1 MEPKLAM
8 NSEEDA
14 LKMDNVL
21 ISEQNDT
28 ETTLGPSMSK
38 KQILKNLI
46 ILSSSFLFLFTAFQS
61 SQNLQSSLNKAEGL
75 GTVTLATIYAASVLS
90 GLLLPPLVIR
100 HLGCKWSLV
109 LSMPCYILYMAA
121 NFYPVWGTM
130 LPASL
135 LLGVGAAPL
144 WAAKCTYLTQIGTW
158 YAKLTNR
165 DRDDAI
171 NRFFGV
177 FFMMFQTS
185 QIWGNLVSSAVFS
198 LRMDNTT
205 VDETVISNCGAK
217 YCPIE
222 NDNNTNL
229 ERPDLDKI
237 YTVCGVY
244 LASAVIGC
252 LTVVFLLDQIDLD
265 QTKKRDRKPGR
276 HGGDSAHLLWEIVRH
291 WRDSRYQKLLIPL
304 TVYSGIEQAFFAG
317 DFTKSFVSCTIGIW
331 NVGYVMIA
339 YGVANASCSL
349 LFGRFV
355 QYVGHVP
362 FFVLALLVHGGT
374 QITLLVWKPDPE
386 MTYIFYILACLW
398 GIGDAVIQTQINA
411 FYGYLFT
418 NKPEAAFASYRIFES
433 AGFIL
438 SFGYSSFLCTNIK
451 IYICLGFLAVGMAQY
466 GVVEITHRRSE
477 QHVETRSMAE
487 LCQT

>member
-1 MEPKLAM
+1 M
-8 NSEEDA
+8 
-14 LKMDNVL
+14 
-21 ISEQNDT
+21 SEQNDSEPT
-28 ETTLGPSMSK
+28 MDPPMSK
-38 KQILKNLI
+38 RQILKNLI

-75 GTVTLATIYAASVLS
+75 GTVTLSTVYAASVLS
-90 GLLLPPLVIR
+90 GLLLPPLIIH

-130 LPASL
+130 LPASV

-158 YAKLTNR
+158 YAKLTNT

-198 LRMDNTT
+198 LRKNNTT
-205 VDETVISNCGAK
+205 VDETVIINCGAK
-217 YCPIE
+217 YCPTE
-222 NDNNTNL
+222 DYNNTNL
-229 ERPDLDKI
+229 DRPDLDKI

-252 LTVVFLLDQIDLD
+252 LTVVFLLDQIALD
-265 QTKKRDRKPGR
+265 KNKERDRKPGR
-276 HGGDSAHLLWEIVRH
+276 HGGDSVRMLWEIVKH
-291 WRDSRYQKLLIPL
+291 WKDSRYQKLLIPL

-339 YGVANASCSL
+339 YGVTNASCSL
-349 LFGRFV
+349 LFGRLV
-355 QYVGHVP
+355 HYVGHVP
-362 FFVLALLVHGGT
+362 FFVLALIVHGGT
-374 QITLLVWKPDPE
+374 QITLLIWKPDPE
-386 MTYIFYILACLW
+386 MTSIFYILACLW
-398 GIGDAVIQTQINA
+398 GTGDAVIQTQINA

-418 NKPEAAFASYRIFES
+418 DKPETAFASYRIFES
-433 AGFIL
+433 AGFIM
-438 SFGYSSFLCTNIK
+438 SFGYSSFLCTDIK
-451 IYICLGFLAVGMAQY
+451 IYVCLAFLVVGMAQY
-466 GVVEITHRRSE
+466 AVVEISHRRSD
-477 QHVETRSMAE
+477 VKTARRKM
-487 LCQT
+487 